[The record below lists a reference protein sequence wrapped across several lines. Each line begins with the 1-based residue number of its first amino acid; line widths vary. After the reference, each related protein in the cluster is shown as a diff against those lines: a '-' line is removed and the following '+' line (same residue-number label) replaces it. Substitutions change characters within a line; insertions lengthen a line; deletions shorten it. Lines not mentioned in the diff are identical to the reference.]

1 MASASRRFPGSV
13 PILSRLC
20 LGYVSA
26 MSRMCPGY
34 VPVLSDGLPRGA
46 SFEHLHTQ
54 HLLYSCGSRESFQF
68 RCPTKENG
76 ARQEIPKKIKEM
88 TAPAGCVLCGGLK
101 GSAAAL
107 AAGTLRAP
115 VSVRGTVTKSA
126 GRPRRR
132 SRWEWPLRM
141 KPPPQPMQKAALGRP
156 FALAGVVGVSAR
168 QPQRPAAG
176 QVAARAAM
184 PATSRS

>member
-1 MASASRRFPGSV
+1 MARFGPGYV
-13 PILSRLC
+13 PAMSRLC
-20 LGYVSA
+20 
-26 MSRMCPGY
+26 PDY

-76 ARQEIPKKIKEM
+76 APQEIPQKIKEM

-107 AAGTLRAP
+107 AAETLRAP
-115 VSVRGTVTKSA
+115 VSVRGTLTKSA

-132 SRWEWPLRM
+132 SRWEWPPRM

-156 FALAGVVGVSAR
+156 FALAQVYRVGTA
-168 QPQRPAAG
+168 
-176 QVAARAAM
+176 
-184 PATSRS
+184 